1 MNLGISLATVAR
13 FVRSCRTNGWSITP
27 AYHAHIH
34 WACRAAGMSIDDAS
48 KFAQAWAL
56 DAGGPGPAGPLC
68 CGCSNRLTD
77 AEVDACEPGHDEYC
91 AACAKGGAL

>member
-1 MNLGISLATVAR
+1 MNLGISLATVAH
-13 FVRSCRTNGWSITP
+13 FMRSCRANGWSITP

-34 WACRAAGMSIDDAS
+34 WACRAAGMSIDDAA

-68 CGCSNRLTD
+68 CGCGNRLTNG
-77 AEVDACEPGHDEYC
+77 EVDSCEPDHDEYC
-91 AACAKGGAL
+91 AACAGGAS